1 MYYYAVT
8 SDVVPPMYF
17 YSKFMVDVSASKFAR
32 KIDSTSKIVLIES
45 DRIIL
50 MLLRCSLLV
59 SYAEFKIL
67 FPSRFIAYES
77 SPF

>member
-1 MYYYAVT
+1 MFYYAVT

-17 YSKFMVDVSASKFAR
+17 YSKFIVDVSASKFVR
-32 KIDSTSKIVLIES
+32 KIDPSARVAFVES
-45 DRIIL
+45 DRTVL
-50 MLLRCSLLV
+50 MLIKCSLLV

-67 FPSRFIAYES
+67 FPSRFIVYNS

>member
-17 YSKFMVDVSASKFAR
+17 YSKVMVDISASKFVR
-32 KIDSTSKIVLIES
+32 KIDSTAKVDFIES
-45 DRIIL
+45 DRIVL

-67 FPSRFIAYES
+67 FPSRFIVYKS

>member
-1 MYYYAVT
+1 MYYYTVT

-17 YSKFMVDVSASKFAR
+17 YSKVIVDISVSKFVR
-32 KIDSTSKIVLIES
+32 KIDPTAKVALIES

-67 FPSRFIAYES
+67 FPSRFIAYKS